1 MSEEYI
7 VHYFD
12 VRGRAEPIRM
22 ILSYAGA
29 KWKDNRIP
37 YNTFP
42 AVVPQE
48 IKAGKY
54 VQDIQGHFDYS
65 LL

>member
-29 KWKDNRIP
+29 EWKDNRIP
-37 YNTFP
+37 YNAYP
-42 AVVPQE
+42 AVIPPE
-48 IKAGKY
+48 IKAGKN
-54 VQDIQGHFDYS
+54 VQGHFDYS